1 MLSEGFW
8 DEPEQA
14 QKIVQRVAALRERV
28 NVFKDLARDYED
40 LDVLVELGE
49 EEQDQDTAN
58 EVRTDWLLFP
68 GGVRAGR
75 PAGTLRPG
83 NAIMSLHAGA
93 GGTEAQDWVEML
105 LRMYMR
111 WAERRRF
118 KVELLDLLPGDEAG
132 TRAPPLR

>member
-58 EVRTDWLLFP
+58 EVRDGLASISRRVSELELAVLLGDPTTGETRSCPCMP
-68 GGVRAGR
+68 GRVEPKPRTGWKCCSGCICAGR
-75 PAGTLRPG
+75 
-83 NAIMSLHAGA
+83 SGA
-93 GGTEAQDWVEML
+93 AS
-105 LRMYMR
+105 
-111 WAERRRF
+111 
-118 KVELLDLLPGDEAG
+118 K
-132 TRAPPLR
+132 